1 MSRWKNE
8 NVKKEADIQHYLK
21 TVLLRKTDQMI
32 YERLL
37 TGQSLDYS
45 EDEK

>member
-1 MSRWKNE
+1 MKKWKPQ
-8 NVKKEADIQHYLK
+8 KKADLQHYLK

>member
-8 NVKKEADIQHYLK
+8 NVKNKADIQHYLR

-37 TGQSLDYS
+37 AGQSLDYS